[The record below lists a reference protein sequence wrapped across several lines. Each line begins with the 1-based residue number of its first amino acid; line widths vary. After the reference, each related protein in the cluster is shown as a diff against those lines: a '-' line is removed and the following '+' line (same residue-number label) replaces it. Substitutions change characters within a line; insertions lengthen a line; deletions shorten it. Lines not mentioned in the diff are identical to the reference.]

1 MREKKTQKNRDG
13 SQRNKILR
21 VFPPHFLA
29 GFLGNSEKKSEKN
42 KNFLSPE
49 KREIHDAWNCCGD
62 FCYFMHFFGSPRS
75 RISLRQVE
83 APSKILSESVRKFKK
98 KQGVSEKNH
107 FEIYY
112 ICIYINR
119 LCWQRKKSIHIYMY
133 TSIYISIYIYM
144 YIYIYICI

>member
-1 MREKKTQKNRDG
+1 MYIHICMFKYMYIYIYISICIYIHSRRNG
-13 SQRNKILR
+13 S
-21 VFPPHFLA
+21 H
-29 GFLGNSEKKSEKN
+29 
-42 KNFLSPE
+42 
-49 KREIHDAWNCCGD
+49 GD
-62 FCYFMHFFGSPRS
+62 FLDLSHFFGSPRS
-75 RISLRQVE
+75 RILPRQVK